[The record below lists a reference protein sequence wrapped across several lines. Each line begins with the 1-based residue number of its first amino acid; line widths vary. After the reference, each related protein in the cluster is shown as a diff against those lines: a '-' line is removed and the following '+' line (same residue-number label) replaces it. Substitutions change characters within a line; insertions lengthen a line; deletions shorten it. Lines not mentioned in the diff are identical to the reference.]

1 MSAATSEKRRAL
13 MIVEDDPA
21 LQKQMRW
28 AFDKY
33 ETIVADDRESALAQL
48 RRFEPAVATMD
59 LGLPPA
65 PDEPTEGL
73 RCLQETL
80 ALFPDTK
87 VIVLT
92 GQNDRANAVK
102 AIGLGAYDFYTKPF
116 EPELLALI
124 IERAFRLHELQEENR
139 RLQAAQAAE
148 SLGGILTRDPEM
160 MRVCRTVERVATTDA
175 TVLLLGE
182 SGTGKEIL
190 ARDLHA
196 KSARRGQRFVA
207 INCAAIPENLLESEL
222 FGYEKGAFTG
232 AVKQTIGKIETAHKG
247 TLFLDEIGDLPGALQ
262 AKLLRFLQERV
273 IERVGGRD
281 EIAVDV
287 RIVCATHRDLKD
299 LIAQGR
305 FREDLYYRLAEI
317 SVEIPPLRRRQGD
330 AALLAHAF
338 VRRFAAEHHR
348 GSLSLRPDALAAI
361 EAHPWPGNV
370 RELENCV
377 KRAVIMA
384 DGAALA
390 PADFGLAGGDEA
402 GRAVPNLRQVR
413 EEAEKQAI
421 VRVLGRVNGNV
432 SKAAEL
438 LGVSRPTLYDLME
451 RFGLR

>member
-1 MSAATSEKRRAL
+1 MSAATGEKRRAL
-13 MIVEDDPA
+13 LIVEDDPA

-28 AFDKY
+28 AFDRY
-33 ETIVADDRESALAQL
+33 ETIVADDREGALVQM

-92 GQNDRANAVK
+92 GQNDRANAVR

-116 EPELLALI
+116 EPELLSLI
-124 IERAFRLHELQEENR
+124 IERAFRLHDLQEENR
-139 RLQAAQAAE
+139 RLQAAQGAE
-148 SLGGILTRDPEM
+148 ALGGIITRDPEM
-160 MRVCRTVERVATTDA
+160 MRVCRTIERVATTDA

-196 KSARRGQRFVA
+196 KSGRRGQRFVA

-232 AVKQTIGKIETAHKG
+232 AVKQTIGKIETAHRG
-247 TLFLDEIGDLPGALQ
+247 TLFLDEIGDLPVALQ

-273 IERVGGRD
+273 VERVGGRE
-281 EIAVDV
+281 EIPVDV
-287 RIVCATHRDLKD
+287 RIVCATHQDLKG
-299 LIAQGR
+299 LIAKGR

-317 SVEIPPLRRRQGD
+317 SVEIPPLRNRQGD

-348 GSLSLRPDALAAI
+348 GSLTLRPDALAAI
-361 EAHPWPGNV
+361 EAHAWSGNV

-390 PADFGLAGGDEA
+390 PADLGLQAGGEA
-402 GRAVPNLRQVR
+402 EREAPNLRQVR